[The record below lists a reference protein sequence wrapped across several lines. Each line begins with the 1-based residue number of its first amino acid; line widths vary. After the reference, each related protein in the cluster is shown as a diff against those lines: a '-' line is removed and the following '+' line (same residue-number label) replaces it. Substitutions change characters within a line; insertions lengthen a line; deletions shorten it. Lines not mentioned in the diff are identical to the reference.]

1 MSHQRF
7 QLLKQY
13 AAKQLGIAV
22 DYLVQDGVFIIE
34 SERRSQREL
43 SHSYIRVLYWIHF
56 LQGATVISV
65 PPGFREIVEH
75 CLKGKSGM
83 KQFPNEDRITELI
96 KNINTL
102 LEKNGRPL
110 IEEKLDN
117 EVFACD
123 RLSLKEIEFND
134 NSGTLKRIQNT
145 DFEYA
150 KDIWPPNHCLPD
162 GVIYGIIKNEKVIS
176 VAYAHQTG
184 IMENLVADIA
194 VVTSKDY
201 RRKGYAKAVLQA
213 VMKHFV
219 NKEGE
224 AWYGCSPQNIASQ
237 ATAQTAGYIPFAKS
251 LILATGEIK

>member
-1 MSHQRF
+1 MEQS
-7 QLLKQY
+7 LK
-13 AAKQLGIAV
+13 
-22 DYLVQDGVFIIE
+22 E
-34 SERRSQREL
+34 EL
-43 SHSYIRVLYWIHF
+43 DTKR
-56 LQGATVISV
+56 
-65 PPGFREIVEH
+65 
-75 CLKGKSGM
+75 
-83 KQFPNEDRITELI
+83 FPNEDKIAEVI
-96 KNINTL
+96 KNINTVL
-102 LEKNGRPL
+102 KKDGRAL
-110 IEEKLDN
+110 IEEKLYKK
-117 EVFACD
+117 VFACN
-123 RLSLKEIEFND
+123 RLCLKEIEFND

-145 DFEYA
+145 RLEYA

-201 RRKGYAKAVLQA
+201 RRKGYGKAVLQA
-213 VMKHFV
+213 VTKHFV

-251 LILATGEIK
+251 LILATGEIE